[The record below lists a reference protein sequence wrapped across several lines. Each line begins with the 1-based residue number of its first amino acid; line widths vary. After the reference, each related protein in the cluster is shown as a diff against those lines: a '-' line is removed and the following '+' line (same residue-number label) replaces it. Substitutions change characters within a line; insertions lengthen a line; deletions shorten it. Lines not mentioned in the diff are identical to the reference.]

1 MPRTRPRVRV
11 IYRSYGGENNKE
23 RPTYFSK
30 ALALRSLLRAVEVA
44 GCEVIFLND
53 GPVSDEIAGLMRGRG
68 EIITLPGVGLFPSL
82 MAAMRLPLDRG
93 WPDEDVVYFCE
104 DDYLH
109 TPDALVRLQE
119 AAEALT
125 AEYLALYAALPAERA
140 AGRPEDPTHR
150 EPQGWEPVET
160 DVGDQRWTRVLNATS
175 TFGVRVHALRKD
187 MSIVRQAKIPHKNM
201 YRDWDVSLTCQ
212 GYQPYWWADL
222 GRDLTMQTSGSLVDR
237 LRTVVLVP
245 FKATMNLRARRRPG
259 NRHTLMAA
267 SPNLATHL
275 ETDYIA
281 SGRDWEEVARVTAA
295 QSTGP
300 TSRAS
305 GDKALLR

>member
-1 MPRTRPRVRV
+1 
-11 IYRSYGGENNKE
+11 
-23 RPTYFSK
+23 
-30 ALALRSLLRAVEVA
+30 
-44 GCEVIFLND
+44 
-53 GPVSDEIAGLMRGRG
+53 
-68 EIITLPGVGLFPSL
+68 
-82 MAAMRLPLDRG
+82 
-93 WPDEDVVYFCE
+93 
-104 DDYLH
+104 
-109 TPDALVRLQE
+109 
-119 AAEALT
+119 
-125 AEYLALYAALPAERA
+125 
-140 AGRPEDPTHR
+140 
-150 EPQGWEPVET
+150 
-160 DVGDQRWTRVLNATS
+160 
-175 TFGVRVHALRKD
+175 
-187 MSIVRQAKIPHKNM
+187 
-201 YRDWDVSLTCQ
+201 
-212 GYQPYWWADL
+212 
-222 GRDLTMQTSGSLVDR
+222 MQTSGSLVDR